1 MTESLP
7 DSGDTNRSRI
17 VITYCV
23 RCGWLLRAAWMAQEL
38 LTSFHGD
45 VSEVAL
51 RPGPSGSFR
60 IDAGDS
66 TIWNRETDGGFPEI
80 AVLKQRVRDVVA
92 PARDL
97 GHTDRSTL
105 TSGDDD

>member
-1 MTESLP
+1 MTDASPERALQRP
-7 DSGDTNRSRI
+7 RI

-51 RPGPSGSFR
+51 RPGPSGSFL
-60 IDAGDS
+60 IDVDGARVWD
-66 TIWNRETDGGFPEI
+66 RAADGGFPDI
-80 AVLKQRVRDVVA
+80 ALLKQRVRDVVA
-92 PARDL
+92 PERPL
-97 GHTDRSTL
+97 GHTDRAREPKA
-105 TSGDDD
+105 